1 MIVIYILIA
10 IVVLPFL
17 YVRFHP
23 MFGGKISAAE
33 KERLEQS
40 PYYIKGTFRNLTRSR
55 VLMSVKRVPDIIKE
69 KRRNR
74 KSLRPKSDIEVVKF
88 DKKAFISGTQPK
100 FIWFGHS
107 TLLFRINGLTIAVDP
122 MFGEDVTPMLPT
134 TNRRYSKNI
143 LSIIDELPPIDIVL
157 FTHDH
162 YDHLDYKSVKKIK
175 SKVNYFYGPIGIAR
189 HLKKWGVDDVSITEL
204 EWYDSKLIDGL
215 NISFM
220 PTNHYSGRLIRDR
233 NQALWGGWIIRSEEV
248 NIYVSGDGGYTKE
261 FEKIGEQYGPFDWC
275 FSECGQYNDLWRINH
290 MFPKESAQAAI
301 DVRARYAIP
310 IHWGGFTLAMH
321 PWKEPVEHFTEYIKD
336 ASVQLC
342 VPQIGAIVEYGK
354 EDEETNDWHMSLD

>member
-1 MIVIYILIA
+1 MIAIYILIA

-122 MFGEDVTPMLPT
+122 MFGEDVTQMLPT
-134 TNRRYSKNI
+134 TNRSCLLYTSP
-143 LSIIDELPPIDIVL
+143 SP
-157 FTHDH
+157 
-162 YDHLDYKSVKKIK
+162 
-175 SKVNYFYGPIGIAR
+175 
-189 HLKKWGVDDVSITEL
+189 
-204 EWYDSKLIDGL
+204 
-215 NISFM
+215 
-220 PTNHYSGRLIRDR
+220 RDR
-233 NQALWGGWIIRSEEV
+233 TRPRMPS
-248 NIYVSGDGGYTKE
+248 
-261 FEKIGEQYGPFDWC
+261 
-275 FSECGQYNDLWRINH
+275 
-290 MFPKESAQAAI
+290 SA
-301 DVRARYAIP
+301 
-310 IHWGGFTLAMH
+310 
-321 PWKEPVEHFTEYIKD
+321 
-336 ASVQLC
+336 
-342 VPQIGAIVEYGK
+342 
-354 EDEETNDWHMSLD
+354 